1 MILYDYCRHR
11 CRCYVIF
18 KWKIF
23 TSGQPSRKFLFD
35 IFIFSSLSLSLLFF
49 YLRIYLKHSFLF
61 WLKFILF
68 VCPFFIFFLI
78 WKILKN
84 TRNENRVRKN
94 IYNWPLY
101 YHTHTQ
107 CFCRIFH
114 ICIYTTSW
122 NNLPDDKKN
131 IFYETWNDNDFLSIY
146 SLCLFY
152 LFAKFFIFNL
162 I

>member
-1 MILYDYCRHR
+1 MIIAAIVVVVML
-11 CRCYVIF
+11 F
-18 KWKIF
+18 
-23 TSGQPSRKFLFD
+23 SNEKFLHLANRPESFYL
-35 IFIFSSLSLSLLFF
+35 IFSSFPLYRSLCSFSISVFIWNIHFCFGWNSF
-49 YLRIYLKHSFLF
+49 YLYAHFLF
-61 WLKFILF
+61 
-68 VCPFFIFFLI
+68 FFLI

-84 TRNENRVRKN
+84 MRNENRVEKT